1 MPENLHQKLLY
12 HFSAA
17 TALVFILFGAIY
29 ISKDALPLGIFELL
43 LGVAQF
49 INLYYVY
56 KGGDTNVAARILV
69 ASTYVM
75 SLIIYGLGG
84 LGNTGF
90 LWILFMPIF
99 TMLLLNHAESGK
111 WLLFYSLTVIIAV
124 MLHTVNVLSLPYTP
138 DEIRQSLL
146 VYALFVYLT
155 YNNERIKKASRLRLR
170 EQEQLMIQQSKM
182 AAMGEMLEVIAHQW
196 RQPRNISS
204 LGISKIQM
212 ERELGLV
219 DDENETRTLEQIAKQ
234 IDFLS
239 TTIDDFR
246 SFFKK
251 DKEKQSVFLTDVI
264 EEVRMLMGGTLANS
278 GISCRVQHQDA
289 IEVEIFAN
297 ELKQVLL
304 SIINN
309 AKDAILSSGTEMK
322 MITIETATKASAATI
337 RICDTGGGIDGK
349 IIDRIF
355 DPYFTTKIELQGTG
369 IGLYLSKMIVEKNL
383 KGTIRAENNERGA
396 CFIITL
402 PLERSNRS

>member
-1 MPENLHQKLLY
+1 
-12 HFSAA
+12 
-17 TALVFILFGAIY
+17 
-29 ISKDALPLGIFELL
+29 
-43 LGVAQF
+43 
-49 INLYYVY
+49 
-56 KGGDTNVAARILV
+56 
-69 ASTYVM
+69 
-75 SLIIYGLGG
+75 
-84 LGNTGF
+84 
-90 LWILFMPIF
+90 
-99 TMLLLNHAESGK
+99 
-111 WLLFYSLTVIIAV
+111 
-124 MLHTVNVLSLPYTP
+124 
-138 DEIRQSLL
+138 
-146 VYALFVYLT
+146 
-155 YNNERIKKASRLRLR
+155 
-170 EQEQLMIQQSKM
+170 
-182 AAMGEMLEVIAHQW
+182 
-196 RQPRNISS
+196 
-204 LGISKIQM
+204 M

-264 EEVRMLMGGTLANS
+264 EEARMLMGGTLANS

-322 MITIETATKASAATI
+322 MITIETATKGSAAAI
-337 RICDTGGGIDGK
+337 RICDTGGGIDNK

-402 PLERSNRS
+402 PLERSNRP